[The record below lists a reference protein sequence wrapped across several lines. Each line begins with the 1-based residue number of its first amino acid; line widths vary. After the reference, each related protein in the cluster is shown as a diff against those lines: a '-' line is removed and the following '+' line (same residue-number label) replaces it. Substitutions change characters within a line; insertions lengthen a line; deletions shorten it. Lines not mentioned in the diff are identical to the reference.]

1 VFEITQNHPYVCKN
15 NQMAKEQKIDPKEQN
30 RLQLTQLL
38 QNKAALKQ
46 DIAEDAEAVF
56 LNLKETIKRELVA
69 LRAIVSDDR
78 VRLHF
83 KERGDYEIHVYI
95 GSDVLVFSLHHNVFR
110 LPDHNPLWGTGY
122 FQQNEQRGYFGVIYV
137 YNFLAESLIQ
147 NRLDD
152 SGYLI
157 SRLFVNHEKH
167 FFIEG
172 RTQLSG
178 IFRDTER
185 HQWNDDICSLVVQM
199 TFAYALSFDLYIPP
213 YEIQDEISVNQMNY
227 MGETLKLQTGKRL
240 GFKLK
245 SEDTDNS

>member
-1 VFEITQNHPYVCKN
+1 
-15 NQMAKEQKIDPKEQN
+15 MANEQKIDPKQQN

-56 LNLKETIKRELVA
+56 LNLKETIKSELVA
-69 LRAIVSDDR
+69 LRAIVPDDR

-83 KERGDYEIHVYI
+83 KERGEYEIHVYI

-185 HQWNDDICSLVVQM
+185 HQWNDDICALVVQM

-213 YEIQDEISVNQMNY
+213 YEIQDEISVNQMHY

-240 GFKLK
+240 GFKMK
-245 SEDTDNS
+245 SEDTEIS

>member
-1 VFEITQNHPYVCKN
+1 MAE
-15 NQMAKEQKIDPKEQN
+15 NQTPDPKEQN
-30 RLQLTQLL
+30 RVHLTQLL
-38 QNKAALKQ
+38 QSKAGLKQ
-46 DIAEDAEAVF
+46 DIAEDAQTVF
-56 LNLKETIKRELVA
+56 NELKAQIKIELDA
-69 LRAIVSDDR
+69 LRKLVPDPR

-83 KERGDYEIHVYI
+83 KERGSQEIHVYI
-95 GSDVLVFSLHHNVFR
+95 GSDVLVFSLHNNVFR
-110 LPDHNPLWGTGY
+110 LPDSNPLWGTAY
-122 FQQNEQRGYFGVIYV
+122 FQQDERNGYFGVIYV

-157 SRLFVNHEKH
+157 SRLFVNFDKH

-185 HQWNDDICSLVVQM
+185 HQWNAEICALVVQI

-213 YEIQDEISVNQMNY
+213 YEIQDEITVNQMHY

-240 GFKLK
+240 GFKMK
-245 SEDTDNS
+245 SEDTDIS

>member
-1 VFEITQNHPYVCKN
+1 
-15 NQMAKEQKIDPKEQN
+15 MANEQKIDPKQQN

-56 LNLKETIKRELVA
+56 LNLKETIKSELVA
-69 LRAIVSDDR
+69 LRAIVPDDR

-83 KERGDYEIHVYI
+83 KERGEYEIHVYI

-185 HQWNDDICSLVVQM
+185 HQWNDDICALVVQM

-213 YEIQDEISVNQMNY
+213 YEIQDEISVNQMHY
-227 MGETLKLQTGKRL
+227 MGETLKLQTGTRL
-240 GFKLK
+240 GFKMK
-245 SEDTDNS
+245 SEDTEIS

>member
-1 VFEITQNHPYVCKN
+1 
-15 NQMAKEQKIDPKEQN
+15 MAKQQKVTPKEQN

-38 QNKAALKQ
+38 ENKAALKQ
-46 DIAEDAEAVF
+46 DIAEDAESVF
-56 LNLKETIKRELVA
+56 KNLKETIKSELVA
-69 LRAIVSDDR
+69 LRAIVPDER
-78 VRLHF
+78 VRLHY

-122 FQQNEQRGYFGVIYV
+122 FQQNDQRGYFGVIYI

-185 HQWNDDICSLVVQM
+185 HLWNDDICSLVVQM

-213 YEIQDEISVNQMNY
+213 YEIQDEISVNQMHY

-240 GFKLK
+240 GFKMR
-245 SEDTDNS
+245 SEDTDIS

>member
-1 VFEITQNHPYVCKN
+1 MEN
-15 NQMAKEQKIDPKEQN
+15 EQKIDPKQQN

-56 LNLKETIKRELVA
+56 LNLKETIKSELVA
-69 LRAIVSDDR
+69 LRAIVPDDR

-83 KERGDYEIHVYI
+83 KERGEYEIHVYI

-185 HQWNDDICSLVVQM
+185 HQWNDDICALVVQM

-213 YEIQDEISVNQMNY
+213 YEIQDEISVNQMHY

-240 GFKLK
+240 GFKMK
-245 SEDTDNS
+245 SEDTEIS

>member
-1 VFEITQNHPYVCKN
+1 
-15 NQMAKEQKIDPKEQN
+15 MAKQQKLNPKEQN

-46 DIAEDAEAVF
+46 DIAADAEAVF
-56 LNLKETIKRELVA
+56 LNLKETIKSELVA
-69 LRAIVSDDR
+69 LRAIVPDDR

-185 HQWNDDICSLVVQM
+185 HQWNDDICALVVQM

-213 YEIQDEISVNQMNY
+213 YEIQDEISVNQMHY

-240 GFKLK
+240 GFKMK
-245 SEDTDNS
+245 SEDTDIS